1 MRSPHT
7 PAYRLFRRR
16 LVAARKEAGLS
27 QDAVAKLLRWPQ
39 SRISNMETGERRM
52 DVIELAQLARL
63 YRKPLTYF
71 VDV

>member
-16 LVAARKEAGLS
+16 LVAARKAADLT
-27 QDAVAKLLRWPQ
+27 QDAVAKALGWPQ
-39 SRISNMETGERRM
+39 PRISNMETGERRV
-52 DVIELAQLARL
+52 DVIELAQLAKL
-63 YRKPLTYF
+63 YRKPLSYF